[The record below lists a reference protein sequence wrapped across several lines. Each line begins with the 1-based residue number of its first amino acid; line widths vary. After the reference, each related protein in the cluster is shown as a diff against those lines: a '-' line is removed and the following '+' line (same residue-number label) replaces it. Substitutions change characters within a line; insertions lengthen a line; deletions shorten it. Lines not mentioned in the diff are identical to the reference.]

1 MSFSSSKNSSQNQSQ
16 QTSQSL
22 NQAYPFL
29 QGALGSQVGSVATGS
44 NAIADLLGLNGA
56 GASDAGFQKF
66 KDSSG
71 YNFIQGEGLK
81 GITSN
86 NAAKGLLGSGS
97 ALKGIT
103 NYTTG
108 LASNF
113 LDSYLKNLQGLSSTG
128 LQSAQILSSAGNTA
142 NSQGTSAGT
151 STGSSMGI
159 GLK

>member
-29 QGALGSQVGSVATGS
+29 QGALGGEVGNVHAGNSS
-44 NAIADLLGLNGA
+44 IADLLGLNGA
-56 GASDAGFQKF
+56 TSQSSGFNDF
-66 KDSSG
+66 KNSSG

-81 GITSN
+81 GITSS
-86 NAAKGLLGSGS
+86 NAAKGLLGSGP

-113 LDSYLKNLQGLSSTG
+113 LDSYLKNLQGLSANG
-128 LQSAQILSSAGNTA
+128 LGAAQVLSSAGNTA
-142 NSQGTSAGT
+142 NSQGTSSGT